1 MEWPAN
7 AQNATEIHLSDHG
20 IEGRPYQVKGCDA
33 VHSQFAEG
41 VNSTLLVAATGTG
54 KTVMAGLIIEQW
66 LFEHGTKVLFLAHR
80 DELIKQA
87 ARTLG
92 EEGFGFDVAIEK
104 ADQNAAVTG
113 ADHVVVGSVQTLQAS
128 RLMTW
133 NPREFGLIIVD
144 EAHHALADSY
154 TKTLNWFEGYKL
166 LGITATP
173 SRGDRKNLGSR
184 FQTKAFEYGL
194 RQAISEEWLTPIK
207 IRECNTGV
215 DLRKIKTTGGDYN
228 QGELE
233 EAIGPHLRDL
243 AEAFCNEVGERTAVV
258 FTPDVG
264 SAMGF
269 AEYCT
274 AAFGKKAEYVAGSG
288 GSFGM
293 GKVERE
299 ARLAKFKARETQI
312 IVCCELLIEGWDVR
326 HIGAVGICRPTKQW
340 SRYAQMVGRGTR
352 LSPETGKT
360 DLLVIDFDWQT
371 EEDDKDLCTAVSLFD
386 DGSVDPEIIAVARE
400 LERASKAEDLN
411 PTELLEE
418 AERIHVARRRW
429 KISLERKKAKE
440 YSVMERDPIG
450 VCKILD
456 VKLNR
461 KYDLDKKG
469 YNPASQGQLNYLK
482 VLGVKAP
489 ESLSKWGAS
498 KLINKLLKRK
508 ENGLA
513 SAQQVQSLLSTGMHA
528 DRARQLS
535 NDEASLAIS
544 ELVRKRQGV
553 LFQ

>member
-1 MEWPAN
+1 M
-7 AQNATEIHLSDHG
+7 SDHG
-20 IEGRPYQVKGCDA
+20 IEGRPYQVEACEA

-54 KTVMAGLIIEQW
+54 KTVMAGMIIDRW
-66 LFEHGTKVLFLAHR
+66 LVEEGSKVLFMAHR
-80 DELIKQA
+80 DELIRQA

-104 ADQNAAVTG
+104 ADENAAVS
-113 ADHVVVGSVQTLQAS
+113 APEHVVVGSVQTLQS
-128 RLMTW
+128 NRLMSW
-133 NPREFGLIIVD
+133 NPKEFGLIIVD

-173 SRGDRKNLGSR
+173 SRGDRKNLGAR
-184 FQTKAFEYGL
+184 FQTKAYEYGL
-194 RQAISEEWLTPIK
+194 RRAISEEWLAPIK
-207 IRECNTGV
+207 IRECQTAV
-215 DLRKIKTTGGDYN
+215 DLKKIKTTGGDYN

-243 AEAFCNEVGERTAVV
+243 AEAFCKEVGDRTAVV

-274 AAFGKKAEYVAGSG
+274 VAFGKKADYVAGSG

-293 GKVERE
+293 ARVERQS
-299 ARLAKFKARETQI
+299 RLARFEARETQI

-352 LSPETGKT
+352 LSPDTGKT

-386 DGSVDPEIIAVARE
+386 DGSVDPEVMAVARE
-400 LERASKAEDLN
+400 LERASKAEDLD

-429 KISLERKKAKE
+429 KVQQGTKEAKT

-461 KYDLDKKG
+461 KYDIDRRG
-469 YNPASQGQLNYLK
+469 TNPASQGQLNYLK

-498 KLINKLLKRK
+498 KLINKLVKRK
-508 ENGLA
+508 DTGLA
-513 SAQQVQSLLSTGMHA
+513 SAHQVQTLLGSGMFA

-535 NDEASLAIS
+535 TVEASLAIA
-544 ELVRKRQGV
+544 ELVQPRQGV
-553 LFQ
+553 LFK